1 MQFMRVNKLNT
12 HTHTQTGRTWWLAL
26 FKLIRPRS
34 IDAANE
40 HSYNDDDNDDDAAYN
55 DDDDADDD
63 EHDYSHDPNDGSV
76 DKVVLRY
83 LQR

>member
-1 MQFMRVNKLNT
+1 M
-12 HTHTQTGRTWWLAL
+12 AL

-40 HSYNDDDNDDDAAYN
+40 HSYNDDEDDAHNDNAADDVAYY
-55 DDDDADDD
+55 DDDD
-63 EHDYSHDPNDGSV
+63 EHDYSPDPNDGSV

>member
-1 MQFMRVNKLNT
+1 M
-12 HTHTQTGRTWWLAL
+12 AL

-40 HSYNDDDNDDDAAYN
+40 HSYNDDDDDAAYN
-55 DDDDADDD
+55 DDDDVAYDADDD

>member
-1 MQFMRVNKLNT
+1 M
-12 HTHTQTGRTWWLAL
+12 AL

-40 HSYNDDDNDDDAAYN
+40 HSYNDDEDDAHNDYAAYN

-63 EHDYSHDPNDGSV
+63 EHDYSPDPNDGSV
-76 DKVVLRY
+76 DKVVLRF